1 MGTTLAIST
10 LPMFGSE
17 IATYG
22 LAGGIPRIIGGFAG
36 SAIGEKGLGFLGKKL
51 DSAFNT
57 K

>member
-1 MGTTLAIST
+1 
-10 LPMFGSE
+10 MFGSE
-17 IATYG
+17 IAASTYG

-51 DSAFNT
+51 DSTFNT